1 MLYFF
6 NFNRQGIY
14 SPATIASP
22 DNMKESRIQTL
33 HPDKDK
39 QNKIISA
46 EKYEVIKAA
55 ILQILQ
61 EQSLTH
67 TQLMQALHDKVH
79 VTFAGNAHWYGETVK
94 LDLEARD
101 IIKRNTAKP
110 PVYSINKH

>member
-1 MLYFF
+1 M
-6 NFNRQGIY
+6 QIW
-14 SPATIASP
+14 SPN
-22 DNMKESRIQTL
+22 NMTEARIQTL

-39 QNKIISA
+39 QNKVISA

-67 TQLMQALHDKVH
+67 TQLMQVLHDRVH

-94 LDLEARD
+94 LDLEAREM
-101 IIKRNTAKP
+101 IKRNTAKP
-110 PVYSINKH
+110 PVYSIHQP

>member
-1 MLYFF
+1 MEE
-6 NFNRQGIY
+6 
-14 SPATIASP
+14 A
-22 DNMKESRIQTL
+22 KIQTL

-55 ILQILQ
+55 MLQILQ

-79 VTFAGNAHWYGETVK
+79 TTFTGNTHWYGETVK
-94 LDLEARD
+94 LDLEARE
-101 IIKRNTAKP
+101 IIKRDTAKP
-110 PVYSINKH
+110 PVYSIHKP